1 MKTKL
6 YFALLMA
13 TFMMACSQNTDETAA
28 NESTNWSEVDTTKFL
43 TELNALEKKIEENT
57 GIPKEN
63 DLTEAVTMFQD
74 FASIFPED
82 PEAPDYLL
90 RASDLA
96 LTLGQPEKSVKI
108 LNQIIQ
114 KYPAYKK
121 MEDVKYNRAS
131 HMDFEL
137 RDTTNAKIAYQE
149 FIDAYPNSPL
159 VNDCRSRIE
168 NIRYSIEEL
177 TEKFMKDLEENGG
190 QTNLP

>member
-1 MKTKL
+1 MRTKH
-6 YFALLMA
+6 YFGFLIVASSLL
-13 TFMMACSQNTDETAA
+13 FACSE
-28 NESTNWSEVDTTKFL
+28 DTGKSAENGDQITLDTSKFL
-43 TELNALEKKIEENT
+43 ADLEAIENAIENNT
-57 GIPKEN
+57 GMPKEA
-63 DLTEAVTMFQD
+63 DLTEAVTLFQD

-82 PEAPDYLL
+82 PDAPDYLL

-96 LTLGQPEKSVKI
+96 LTLDQPTKSVKI
-108 LNQIIQ
+108 LNQIIER
-114 KYPAYKK
+114 YPNYKK

-168 NIRYSIEEL
+168 NIRYSIDEL
-177 TEKFMKDLEENGG
+177 TEKFMKELEENGG
-190 QTNLP
+190 MNDLP

>member
-1 MKTKL
+1 MRTKH
-6 YFALLMA
+6 YFTLLILA
-13 TFMMACSQNTDETAA
+13 SSLLFACSEDSGQSAENGEEIALD
-28 NESTNWSEVDTTKFL
+28 TNKFL
-43 TELNALEKKIEENT
+43 TDLEAIENIIDNNT
-57 GIPKEN
+57 GMPKEA
-63 DLTEAVTMFQD
+63 DLNEAITLFQD

-90 RASDLA
+90 RSSDLA
-96 LTLGQPEKSVKI
+96 LTLDQPAKSVKI
-108 LNQIIQ
+108 LNQIIER
-114 KYPAYKK
+114 YPDYKK

-168 NIRYSIEEL
+168 NIRYSIDEL
-177 TEKFMKDLEENGG
+177 TEKFMKELEENEGL
-190 QTNLP
+190 NELP